1 MEQLHTT
8 FKNKLF
14 RLFHS
19 LKGVNRE
26 FEIVSDEVENVNLK
40 SALNSLS
47 MESCHYVDELYAQL
61 LTHGLGEEIKSA
73 YQADPSVPAEA
84 LATADEETGNE
95 LSRLCLQSEEQITN
109 AYLDI
114 FSESFPFPCLREMMQ
129 YQMNS
134 LKCAFMKI
142 KLVLSSRNEYV
153 PGLE

>member
-1 MEQLHTT
+1 MEQLHTS

-47 MESCHYVDELYAQL
+47 LESFQYVDELYAQM
-61 LTHGLGEEIKSA
+61 LTHGLGEEVKSA
-73 YQADPSVPAEA
+73 YQADPSIPAEA
-84 LATADEETGNE
+84 TATADEETGNE
-95 LSRLCLQSEEQITN
+95 LSRLCSQSEEQITK

-114 FSESFPFPCLREMMQ
+114 FSENFPFPCLRELMQ

-134 LKCAFMKI
+134 LQCAFMKI
-142 KLVLSSRNEYV
+142 KLALSSRNEFAA
-153 PGLE
+153 GLE